1 MNVLEK
7 FKNIKCFVFDVDGVL
22 SDGSLLILPGGEFVR
37 RMNIKDGYALQYA
50 IKSGYKIAVITGSYS
65 DAVVARLSHLGIRD
79 VFQRESDKKARLEF
93 YMNQHQLQKEEIL
106 YMGDDIP
113 DITVMQFAGLAC
125 CPSDAVNDV
134 KEISAYIS
142 PFKGGEGCVRDVIE
156 KVLRLNSQWALDGS
170 VRSI

>member
-7 FKNIKCFVFDVDGVL
+7 FKVIKCFVFDVDGVL

-37 RMNIKDGYALQYA
+37 RMNIKDGYAIQYA

-65 DAVVARLSHLGIRD
+65 DAVVTRLGHLGVTD
-79 VFQRESDKKARLEF
+79 VFQRESDKRSRLEF
-93 YMNQHQLQKEEIL
+93 YMNQHGLHKDEVL

-113 DITVMQFAGLAC
+113 DFEVMKFAGLPC
-125 CPSDAVNDV
+125 CPFDAVSDI

-142 PFKGGEGCVRDVIE
+142 PYKGGEGCVRDVIE
-156 KVLRLNSQWALDGS
+156 KVLRLNLQWELDGS
-170 VRSI
+170 VRSL